1 MDMPIVENVT
11 ITPKGQIVIPK
22 HICDKLKLSAGEKV
36 YIIPNGDDV
45 IISNKPEHPAIRAM
59 RNLQESMKG
68 KFEEAGLNTEEDII
82 KLCREVRHEI
92 GREKRGESTV

>member
-1 MDMPIVENVT
+1 MDTPLRENVT
-11 ITPKGQIVIPK
+11 ITPKGQLVIPK
-22 HICDKLKLSAGEKV
+22 HICEKFKLSAGEKA
-36 YIIPNGDDV
+36 YIIPNGDDI
-45 IISNKPEHPAIRAM
+45 IISNSPEHPAIRAIKK
-59 RNLQESMKG
+59 LQESMKG